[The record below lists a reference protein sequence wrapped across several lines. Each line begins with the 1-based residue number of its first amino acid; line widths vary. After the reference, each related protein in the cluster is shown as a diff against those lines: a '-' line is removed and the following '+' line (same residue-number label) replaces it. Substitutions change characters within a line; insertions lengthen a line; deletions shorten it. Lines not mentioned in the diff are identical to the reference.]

1 MIRHVRAAG
10 RGLITGLAVLVLT
23 AACAGSAS
31 PTPASTPGPTA
42 TATAAALTTTVP
54 TATPTPDPAGTPAAT
69 PTVTPTIGEPA
80 DDGARIIAIESP
92 ISLPRLGWVAGNLVD
107 TGAVPIARARELTID
122 SPAVGIVQV
131 LLLLPGGF
139 DAHPSTRWPVLYLLP
154 GQSGG
159 HLAWTNW
166 GDMEARTAK
175 TDLLVVIPD
184 QGADDPNGASF
195 TDWWNGGKGGPPM
208 WETFHLFELRQLLER
223 NWQAGDKRVI
233 AGVSAGG
240 YGAME
245 YATRHPGMFLFAG
258 SYSGP
263 FHPTGAAWGP
273 EPNDKWGDPV
283 AQADV
288 WKAHD
293 PCLNAAALKGTALF
307 VSYGNG
313 EPGALDD
320 YAVSPGDP
328 TGEVE
333 RFVAAEGAAFV
344 KRLGELKIP
353 VTVYAYGNGT
363 HNLAYFQRAFDRSLP
378 LILKALGE

>member
-1 MIRHVRAAG
+1 MGAHDNRRRLLASLAIVMLVAG
-10 RGLITGLAVLVLT
+10 CGGSSNTTPTTVAT
-23 AACAGSAS
+23 A
-31 PTPASTPGPTA
+31 GPTA
-42 TATAAALTTTVP
+42 TAARISTSPATLTPAP
-54 TATPTPDPAGTPAAT
+54 TGTPVPT
-69 PTVTPTIGEPA
+69 PTVAPTIGEPA
-80 DDGARIIAIESP
+80 DDGARIIAVESP
-92 ISLPRLGWVAGNLVD
+92 TSLPLVSWVDGNFVN
-107 TGAVPIARARELTID
+107 TGSFPVTRARELTID

-139 DAHPSTRWPVLYLLP
+139 DAHPSTRWPVLYLLA
-154 GQSGG
+154 GSGGG
-159 HLAWTNW
+159 HLDWTNW
-166 GDMEARTAK
+166 GDAEARTSK

-184 QGADDPNGASF
+184 QGAGGPSDASF
-195 TDWWNGGKGGPPM
+195 TDWWNGGKGGRPM
-208 WETFHLFELRQLLER
+208 WETFHLVELRQLLER
-223 NWQAGDKRVI
+223 NWQAGDKRAI

-263 FHPTGAAWGP
+263 SHPTGAAWGP
-273 EPNDKWGDPV
+273 VPDAQWGDPV

-293 PCLNAAALKGTALF
+293 PYLNAAALKGTGLF

-320 YAVSPGDP
+320 YAVCPWDP

-344 KRLGELKIP
+344 KRVGELKMP

-363 HNLAYFQRAFDRSLP
+363 HNLPYFQRAFDRSLP